1 MMPRRILK
9 GIGIALCYLAVWQF
23 AAALVGKALILPS
36 PADTTRALF
45 ALAGTAEF
53 YLSIGM
59 TLLRVL
65 AGFGAGV
72 LAGTLLGLLSGFS
85 QTADA
90 FLAPLRSILKATPV
104 TSFII
109 LVLLYLT
116 SSLTPAFSAFVM
128 VTPLVW
134 ANVRAGI
141 RSTDPLLIEMT
152 KAFRLSRWKRFEKL
166 YAPGALPQFAAACTT
181 GLGFAWKS
189 GVAAEVIANTD
200 LSIGRNLMESKLYL
214 ETPDLFAWTAT
225 VILMSIL
232 LEKLMLLLLG
242 RLRRDRS

>member
-1 MMPRRILK
+1 MMLRRIFK

-23 AAALVGKALILPS
+23 AAALAGKALILPS
-36 PADTTRALF
+36 PVDTARALI

-65 AGFGAGV
+65 AGFVTGIFAGA
-72 LAGTLLGLLSGFS
+72 LLGMLTGFYR
-85 QTADA
+85 TADA
-90 FLAPLRSILKATPV
+90 FLAPLRSILKTTPV

-134 ANVRAGI
+134 ANVRTGI

-152 KAFRLSRWKRFEKL
+152 KAFRLSRWKRLAKL
-166 YAPGALPQFAAACTT
+166 YAPSAFPQFAAACTT

-189 GVAAEVIANTD
+189 GVAAEVIANTG

-242 RLRRDRS
+242 GLNYE